1 MDVFFAREKIKK
13 KKKFLNITV
22 INAPNSFSS
31 MKRKINSWACTK
43 NPYDTEYQFFRK
55 KIFRNSRME
64 NIYQNRNN
72 ISAPNYLSINNFQ
85 ILEVRCKFNTHIPG
99 TIEASS

>member
-55 KIFRNSRME
+55 TIFRNSRME

-72 ISAPNYLSINNFQ
+72 ISKCTQLFKHQQLSDFRSQMQ
-85 ILEVRCKFNTHIPG
+85 I
-99 TIEASS
+99 

>member
-1 MDVFFAREKIKK
+1 MYFLQEKRSR

-31 MKRKINSWACTK
+31 MKRKIYSWACTK
-43 NPYDTEYQFFRK
+43 NQYDTEYQFFRK
-55 KIFRNSRME
+55 TIFRNSRME

-72 ISAPNYLSINNFQ
+72 ISKCTQLFKHQQLSDFRSQ
-85 ILEVRCKFNTHIPG
+85 MQT
-99 TIEASS
+99 

>member
-1 MDVFFAREKIKK
+1 MYFLQEKRSR

-43 NPYDTEYQFFRK
+43 NPHDTEYQFFRK
-55 KIFRNSRME
+55 TIFRNSRME

-72 ISAPNYLSINNFQ
+72 ISKCTQLFKHQQLSDFRSQ
-85 ILEVRCKFNTHIPG
+85 MQT
-99 TIEASS
+99 